1 MSDLMK
7 QPCSECGGSLRSES
21 IEREFEREGVTV
33 KLSGVKAWVCSKCGE
48 VYFQPGGADK
58 LAAAV
63 ECLFEL
69 AMVEKQHRGHVSA
82 SVS

>member
-7 QPCSECGGSLRSES
+7 QPCSECGGSLRRQA
-21 IEREFEREGVTV
+21 IEREFEREGVKV

-48 VYFQPGGADK
+48 VYFEPGGADK

-63 ECLFEL
+63 ECLFDL
-69 AMVEKQHRGHVSA
+69 AIVENQHRGHVSA
-82 SVS
+82 SVT

>member
-7 QPCSECGGSLRSES
+7 QPCSECGGSVRRQS
-21 IEREFEREGVTV
+21 IEREFEREGVKV
-33 KLSGVKAWVCSKCGE
+33 KLSGVKAWVCSNCGE
-48 VYFQPGGADK
+48 VYFEPGGADK

-69 AMVEKQHRGHVSA
+69 AIVEKQHRGHLSA
-82 SVS
+82 SVT

>member
-1 MSDLMK
+1 MTDLMK
-7 QPCSECGGSLRSES
+7 QRCSECGGSLRRQP

-33 KLSGVKAWVCSKCGE
+33 KLSGVNAWVCSNCGE
-48 VYFQPGGADK
+48 VYFEPGGADR

-69 AMVEKQHRGHVSA
+69 AIAEKQHRGKVSA
-82 SVS
+82 SVT